1 MLLHFAGIH
10 RDRVGEQHQHQGE
23 RRYDLDRLRLQREV
37 HHAESRGSEQGAE
50 QEEDGDLGKPGALD
64 RSGEERG
71 DQDHEPDQGEGGDK
85 GLVGHELKYG
95 VRSGGSRQRGGNLGR
110 IMTTN
115 EPAATALLITTWG
128 ILLAASVLF
137 GRVSQRAGVPVAL
150 LFILVGILAG
160 TEGIGGIPFEDYHFA
175 FRIGYFALALILF
188 DGGLNTPMD
197 AVRRYWAPAG
207 VLATVGVVVT
217 AGLVAL
223 CARLMGLGWPESMI
237 LGAVVSSTDA
247 AAVFSILRG
256 SGLHLKRRVGV
267 TLELESGLNDPV
279 AVILTT
285 TLTANLMA
293 SESVDGWR
301 VAGEMLVQL
310 IAGAAAGLAI
320 AWAGK
325 VVLRKLRLASG
336 GLYPALTLAIA
347 FLAFGVATLIHGS
360 GFLAVYLAGLVLG
373 NSELP
378 YKAGLLRVH
387 DALAWLSQIGMFL
400 ILGLLVFPSRLME
413 VAPVGLGIALL
424 LAFVLRPVTVAL
436 CLVPFR
442 YPAKEIAFIGW
453 VGLRGAVPI
462 VLGTFPM
469 LANAPGAERIFNLV
483 FFLVVVS
490 ALIPGGTVGL
500 GDPVAP
506 VGSPPSR
513 RRRRRCWPSNPA
525 SRFAASCSRST
536 STTR

>member
-1 MLLHFAGIH
+1 
-10 RDRVGEQHQHQGE
+10 
-23 RRYDLDRLRLQREV
+23 
-37 HHAESRGSEQGAE
+37 
-50 QEEDGDLGKPGALD
+50 
-64 RSGEERG
+64 
-71 DQDHEPDQGEGGDK
+71 
-85 GLVGHELKYG
+85 
-95 VRSGGSRQRGGNLGR
+95 
-110 IMTTN
+110 MTTN

-188 DGGLNTPMD
+188 DGGLNTPME

-293 SESVDGWR
+293 SESVNGWR

-490 ALIPGGTVGL
+490 ALIPGGTVAWVTRWLRLEAAEPPAPQAVLAIESRQPLRGQL
-500 GDPVAP
+500 LSFYIDDALIVSGVSLSDLDFPEEAAVSLIVRGDRLIAP
-506 VGSPPSR
+506 KGNTVLLPGDHVYVIAQEEDRPLIQLIFGRPEED
-513 RRRRRCWPSNPA
+513 
-525 SRFAASCSRST
+525 
-536 STTR
+536 